1 MKKQWIVGTAL
12 FMLMTGN
19 VWADGEPPTEN
30 ILKDQFK
37 KQYHGILKLD
47 AITLKNLDAKGNQAT
62 WSAEGDVSS
71 SDDLYTWVGQLADYE
86 LLEQTWTKDKPVKFS
101 AMLTSKGTP
110 ASGWSVNFY
119 SFQAA
124 AGDRG
129 WVVDDIKTNNKYLI
143 VNSEDFNYRFSQL
156 ESALNT
162 QKISIPALEKE
173 VKALDKQMVAAQKA
187 ADAYWGKD
195 ANGKQ
200 MTREDAFRKIHQQ
213 RDDFNKQ
220 NDSEAFAVKYDK
232 EVYQPAI
239 AACHKQ
245 SEECYEVPIQ
255 QKRDFD
261 INEQRRQTFLQSQ
274 KLSRKLQDDWV
285 TLEKGQYPLTMKVSE
300 INSKKVAILM
310 KIDDINQANER
321 WKKDTE
327 QLRRNGVIK

>member
-12 FMLMTGN
+12 LMLMTGN
-19 VWADGEPPTEN
+19 VRADGEPPTEN

-47 AITLKNLDAKGNQAT
+47 VITLKNLDAKGNQAT

-124 AGDRG
+124 ASDRG
-129 WVVDDIKTNNKYLI
+129 RVVDDIKTNNKYLI

-156 ESALNT
+156 ESALNN
-162 QKISIPALEKE
+162 QNNSIPALKKD

-200 MTREDAFRKIHQQ
+200 MTREDAFKKFTNSVMILINRTIVRRSRLNMTKRFINRRLRHVINRVKSVMKCQFS
-213 RDDFNKQ
+213 RNEILISTNNGDRLFCNHK
-220 NDSEAFAVKYDK
+220 NLAVN
-232 EVYQPAI
+232 
-239 AACHKQ
+239 C
-245 SEECYEVPIQ
+245 
-255 QKRDFD
+255 RM
-261 INEQRRQTFLQSQ
+261 T
-274 KLSRKLQDDWV
+274 
-285 TLEKGQYPLTMKVSE
+285 G
-300 INSKKVAILM
+300 
-310 KIDDINQANER
+310 
-321 WKKDTE
+321 
-327 QLRRNGVIK
+327 

>member
-1 MKKQWIVGTAL
+1 MKKQWIVCTAL
-12 FMLMTGN
+12 FVLMSGN
-19 VWADGEPPTEN
+19 GWADGEPPTEN
-30 ILKDQFK
+30 VLKDQFK

-47 AITLKNLDAKGNQAT
+47 AISLKNLDAKGNQAT

-86 LLEQTWTKDKPVKFS
+86 LLEQTWAKDKPVKFS

-110 ASGWSVNFY
+110 ASGWTVNFY

-124 AGDRG
+124 ASDSGR
-129 WVVDDIKTNNKYLI
+129 VVDDIKTNNKYLI

-162 QKISIPALEKE
+162 QKNSIPALEKD
-173 VKALDKQMVAAQKA
+173 VKELDKQMVAAQKA
-187 ADAYWGKD
+187 ADAYWGKN

-200 MTREDAFRKIHQQ
+200 MTREDAFKKIFQQ
-213 RDDFNKQ
+213 RDEFNKQ
-220 NDSEAFAVKYDK
+220 NDSEAFATKYDK
-232 EVYQPAI
+232 DAI

-245 SEECYEVPIQ
+245 SAECYEVPIQ

-261 INEQRRQTFLQSQ
+261 INEQRRQTFLQSE
-274 KLSRKLQDDWV
+274 KLSRKLQDDWI

-310 KIDDINQANER
+310 KIDDINQACDR
-321 WKKDTE
+321 WKKDVDD
-327 QLRRNGVIK
+327 LRRNGVIK

>member
-12 FMLMTGN
+12 LMLMTGN

-124 AGDRG
+124 ASDRG
-129 WVVDDIKTNNKYLI
+129 RVVDDIKTNNKYLI

-156 ESALNT
+156 ESALNN
-162 QKISIPALEKE
+162 QKNSIPALEKE
-173 VKALDKQMVAAQKA
+173 VKALDKQM
-187 ADAYWGKD
+187 
-195 ANGKQ
+195 
-200 MTREDAFRKIHQQ
+200 TREDAFKKIHQQ
-213 RDDFNKQ
+213 RDEFNKQ

-310 KIDDINQANER
+310 RIDDINQANER